1 VVAETYDGGLN
12 DINGFHVTD
21 AHVLKALEAAA
32 GGLPA
37 EGNVGGGTGMVCHQF
52 KGGIGTAS
60 RVLSAGDGGFT
71 VGVLVQ
77 CNYGGRPS
85 FGVAGVP
92 VGAEIPDLLPCTTR
106 PAGAANERPC
116 DRPPAN
122 PREDAAAADD
132 AGSIIVIVATDAPL
146 VSHQLRRLAVRVAL
160 GVGRMGGYG
169 GNSSGD
175 IFLAFSTANPKAAA
189 QDRAQVEM
197 LGNARM
203 TPLFQATV
211 QATEEAIL
219 NALLAAETMEG
230 GNGLRVYALPHDR
243 LMAAMKKYNR

>member
-1 VVAETYDGGLN
+1 
-12 DINGFHVTD
+12 
-21 AHVLKALEAAA
+21 
-32 GGLPA
+32 
-37 EGNVGGGTGMVCHQF
+37 MVCHQF

-60 RVLSAGDGGFT
+60 RVLADRDGGFT

-85 FGVAGVP
+85 FSVAGVP
-92 VGAEIPDLLPCTTR
+92 VGLEIPDLLPCDTR
-106 PAGAANERPC
+106 PTGAADERPC
-116 DRPPAN
+116 DRPAGD
-122 PREDAAAADD
+122 PRPDAAAADA

-146 VSHQLRRLAVRVAL
+146 VSHQLRRLAVRVSL

-197 LGNARM
+197 LGNSRM